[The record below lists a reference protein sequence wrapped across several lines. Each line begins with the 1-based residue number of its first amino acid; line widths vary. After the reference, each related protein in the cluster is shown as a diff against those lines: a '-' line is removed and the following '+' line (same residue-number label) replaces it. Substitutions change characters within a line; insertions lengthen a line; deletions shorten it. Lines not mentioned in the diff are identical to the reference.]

1 MAPDPLPVPPVPQQA
16 ARGFGTGWIPD
27 DYDHND
33 KLLVDLYGMQ
43 RLDMKEVY
51 QTIVEKAEQRTKA
64 TLEDSCPPVY
74 NQFGLG
80 SCVANA
86 TAAALR
92 FAWKNSFLHYSTPY
106 EEFDPSRLWIY
117 YYARMMGNTRKD
129 LAFRDTGCQIRNA
142 LKVLLEKGVCTEEA
156 WPYLNSEESQAGKPK
171 WRSFWHSIISE
182 ATLYLLFNFSR

>member
-1 MAPDPLPVPPVPQQA
+1 MAPDPIPQQT

-33 KLLVDLYGMQ
+33 NLLGDLYGMQ
-43 RLDMKEVY
+43 RLPMKEVY
-51 QTIVEKAEQRTKA
+51 QNIFEKAEKRTKF

-74 NQFGLG
+74 DQLDLG

-92 FAWKNSFLHYSTPY
+92 FAWKNSFAHFSTPY

-117 YYARMMGNTRKD
+117 YYARMIGNDRKD
-129 LAFRDTGCQIRNA
+129 LEFRDTGCQIRDA
-142 LKVLLEKGVCTEEA
+142 LKVLKNKGVCTEEA
-156 WPYLNSEESQAGKPK
+156 WPYLKPAESQAGKLQTPK
-171 WRSFWHSIISE
+171 LWSSRRSIMSE
-182 ATLYLLFNFSR
+182 AVLYLLFTFSR